1 MKLSNKEIKNLLE
14 MLLSDDEDNHYMAF
28 QVIKQSDIT
37 DVHTL
42 MALYVYGKPDK
53 KEWSLNAF
61 KHYCALTQ
69 YYDPEDLTRV
79 NVIGHLAFIKD
90 RKELLEVCFEYYIK
104 NTINLAKTLG
114 YKDLKVKLIK

>member
-1 MKLSNKEIKNLLE
+1 

-37 DVHTL
+37 DVHAL
-42 MALYVYGKPDK
+42 MALYVYGKPNK
-53 KEWSLNAF
+53 KEWMLNAF

-69 YYDPEDLTRV
+69 YCDPEELTKV
-79 NVIGHLAFIKD
+79 NVLGFLGFIED
-90 RKELLEVCFEYYIK
+90 RKDLLEVCFKYYIQS
-104 NTINLAKTLG
+104 TIDLAKTLG